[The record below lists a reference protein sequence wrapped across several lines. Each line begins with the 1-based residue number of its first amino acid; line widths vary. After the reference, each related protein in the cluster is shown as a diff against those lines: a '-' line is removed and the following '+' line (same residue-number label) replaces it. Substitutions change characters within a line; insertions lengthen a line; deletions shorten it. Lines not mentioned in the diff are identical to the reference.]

1 MIDVVYH
8 LFNSFGINTQPGRL
22 MLLKWIKVSEKRL
35 NEILSTNTEFKNK
48 GLETNTDG
56 KEITLDNAESLL
68 KDIGSGKIDKREFKT
83 NYNNIVD
90 DVKKMLDSPVL
101 TRNQNKMV
109 DILSLLEEL
118 NEGSPYEQLDATDI
132 LELEK
137 EESSEQRGQG

>member
-8 LFNSFGINTQPGRL
+8 LFNAFGINTQPGRL

-118 NEGSPYEQLDATDI
+118 NEGSTYEQLDATDI
-132 LELEK
+132 LELEN

>member
-8 LFNSFGINTQPGRL
+8 LFNAFGINTQPGRL

>member
-8 LFNSFGINTQPGRL
+8 LFNAFGINTQPGRL
-22 MLLKWIKVSEKRL
+22 MLLKWIKVSERRL